1 MKSKRVFINHS
12 FCIHLTRSCTVNALC
27 RNLSHCGIGI
37 LADHRYC
44 LFIYNK
50 KEMQNLRPCGWLFT
64 VMRLSIEP
72 GTRRLKLIWDFN
84 FSGNKSNSSLHL
96 CNKNA

>member
-12 FCIHLTRSCTVNALC
+12 FCLHLTRSCTVNALC
-27 RNLSHCGIGI
+27 KNHSHCGIGI

-50 KEMQNLRPCGWLFT
+50 KRDAELETLW
-64 VMRLSIEP
+64 VDIY
-72 GTRRLKLIWDFN
+72 
-84 FSGNKSNSSLHL
+84 
-96 CNKNA
+96 CNASFHRAWEEKAKTDLGFQLQ